1 MINWRCLSVLAILL
15 ASASG
20 AAWAAADD
28 AVKLEEPLRE
38 GRLYHVSTRVE
49 LSGTLTPPVE
59 KGKPADKPVSVKGDS
74 AIDYDERLL
83 SVDGGRVVKT
93 VRLYGRMDFHKT
105 LGDRQLEGGLRPAVR
120 RLVILR
126 QNHLKAPFS
135 PDGPLTWGE
144 IDLVRTDV
152 FVPALLGLLPTDA
165 VKVGD
170 RWPAAAAAMLELT
183 DLERIDD
190 GKIDC
195 KLEEITTRDKRRVAR
210 VSFAGTV
217 SGPNEDG
224 PNRHQLDGHF
234 LFDLE
239 SNHLS
244 YVYLKGVHILLDK
257 DDKEVGRV
265 EGRFVMSRQVDTKCK
280 EISDEGLKGATLEP
294 DADNSL
300 LLYDNPDL
308 GVKFLHPRRWRVAGV
323 RGNQVT
329 LDGADGSGMML
340 TLEAAAKTPTGEQ
353 FLTESREWLA
363 GQKAKLLRTE
373 EVKRTQG
380 LDHFAL
386 EAEVT
391 GQKVLMDYYVLRGA
405 DGGLLVAARLLP
417 DDLDALRKE
426 VERIARSASITKK
439 IEERK

>member
-1 MINWRCLSVLAILL
+1 
-15 ASASG
+15 
-20 AAWAAADD
+20 
-28 AVKLEEPLRE
+28 
-38 GRLYHVSTRVE
+38 
-49 LSGTLTPPVE
+49 
-59 KGKPADKPVSVKGDS
+59 
-74 AIDYDERLL
+74 
-83 SVDGGRVVKT
+83 
-93 VRLYGRMDFHKT
+93 
-105 LGDRQLEGGLRPAVR
+105 
-120 RLVILR
+120 
-126 QNHLKAPFS
+126 
-135 PDGPLTWGE
+135 
-144 IDLVRTDV
+144 
-152 FVPALLGLLPTDA
+152 
-165 VKVGD
+165 
-170 RWPAAAAAMLELT
+170 
-183 DLERIDD
+183 
-190 GKIDC
+190 
-195 KLEEITTRDKRRVAR
+195 
-210 VSFAGTV
+210 V

-224 PNRHQLDGHF
+224 SNRHQLDGHF

-244 YVYLKGVHILLDK
+244 YVYLKGVHTLIDK
-257 DDKEVGRV
+257 DEKEVGRV

-294 DADNSL
+294 DAENSL

-323 RGNQVT
+323 RGNQVA
-329 LDGADGSGMML
+329 LDGADGSGLML

-353 FLTESREWLA
+353 FLTESRDWLA

-373 EVKRTQG
+373 EVKRAQG

-386 EAEVT
+386 EAEVA
-391 GQKVLMDYYVLRGA
+391 GQKVLMDYYVLRNA

>member
-1 MINWRCLSVLAILL
+1 
-15 ASASG
+15 
-20 AAWAAADD
+20 
-28 AVKLEEPLRE
+28 
-38 GRLYHVSTRVE
+38 
-49 LSGTLTPPVE
+49 
-59 KGKPADKPVSVKGDS
+59 
-74 AIDYDERLL
+74 
-83 SVDGGRVVKT
+83 
-93 VRLYGRMDFHKT
+93 
-105 LGDRQLEGGLRPAVR
+105 
-120 RLVILR
+120 
-126 QNHLKAPFS
+126 
-135 PDGPLTWGE
+135 
-144 IDLVRTDV
+144 
-152 FVPALLGLLPTDA
+152 
-165 VKVGD
+165 
-170 RWPAAAAAMLELT
+170 
-183 DLERIDD
+183 
-190 GKIDC
+190 
-195 KLEEITTRDKRRVAR
+195 
-210 VSFAGTV
+210 
-217 SGPNEDG
+217 
-224 PNRHQLDGHF
+224 
-234 LFDLE
+234 
-239 SNHLS
+239 
-244 YVYLKGVHILLDK
+244 VHILLDK